1 MNDSAFYAN
10 ACGLSKIFNNRNIV
24 NCVCLRQHC
33 FVPYY
38 VQSMSHL
45 LQNFVILHLSL
56 IYILL
61 IIDTF
66 KILYYFILITVI
78 LIVKFES
85 LNCFSKRSKY
95 WRTFY

>member
-1 MNDSAFYAN
+1 
-10 ACGLSKIFNNRNIV
+10 
-24 NCVCLRQHC
+24 
-33 FVPYY
+33 
-38 VQSMSHL
+38 MSHL

-78 LIVKFES
+78 LIVKFEKFVFQKEVNIGARFINVIIIS
-85 LNCFSKRSKY
+85 EDN
-95 WRTFY
+95 FYLLFYLS